1 MAFNLSSFTAGAGTD
16 ISNCTVVP
24 SGFSTELSLSS
35 ITSGIA
41 LGNTIY
47 TMASAADA
55 TTIPNLCGNFIVTY
69 PTTTTSLSLTM
80 PSSPSQFSSVLIVS
94 DIQINNLLIQP
105 NAGQTFLLPPPGSI
119 VVGGVALYS
128 FIGTQWTPI

>member
-1 MAFNLSSFTAGAGTD
+1 MNLYILNVSS
-16 ISNCTVVP
+16 SN
-24 SGFSTELSLSS
+24 LYS
-35 ITSGIA
+35 IPDGYDGVNLVTSQA
-41 LGNTIY
+41 PPLTN
-47 TMASAADA
+47 
-55 TTIPNLCGNFIVTY
+55 VT
-69 PTTTTSLSLTM
+69 LTM